1 MKESDLEMV
10 SMLVDL
16 KLPFMVVLTKSD
28 KVSASEK
35 KDAEERNKK
44 IFSGVMSLSVKD
56 QESIT
61 DLRKEISVL
70 LSN

>member
-10 SMLVDL
+10 SMLADL

-28 KVSASEK
+28 KVSESEK
-35 KDAEERNKK
+35 KDAEESNKK
-44 IFSGVMSLSVKD
+44 IFSDVMSLSIKD

-61 DLRKEISVL
+61 ALRKEISVL